1 MIEDVDDAV
10 IEISICEEDL
20 DTVGVVRDEVD
31 LDDLAGTFE
40 AILQEDYYF
49 SILRQALDAMGIDWR
64 R

>member
-1 MIEDVDDAV
+1 MIEDVDVAV
-10 IEISICEEDL
+10 IEVSICEEDL